1 MDKVRNQRIREIM
14 KVDKN
19 ILEVIEERKLKW
31 FGHVRRN
38 GRRQNS
44 ENDFGMEC

>member
-1 MDKVRNQRIREIM
+1 MDKMRNQRIRDIM

-19 ILEVIEERKLKW
+19 IFEVIEERKQRW
-31 FGHVRRN
+31 FDTLQE

-44 ENDFGMEC
+44 ENDFGIGW

>member
-19 ILEVIEERKLKW
+19 ILEVIELKLKW
-31 FGHVRRN
+31 FGHVRRM
-38 GRRQNS
+38 GETQNS